1 MRARA
6 RTHTHALEHATLRSH
21 WLGYRGVLAHTRTHI
36 HLRETQATHTPH
48 SRARAQEHNNTTQT
62 LAATAVA
69 SSLLSL
75 RVHGGSA
82 PLLSLCFTYGSGV
95 DRWAEFGERSLDLI
109 TRSRSHAQHNANS
122 TAGLRSI
129 SRIGYVRV
137 QWAQCPFYAVPMAP
151 VWTGGQCFG
160 QASTKTGPRGGP
172 RPFMALLLIV
182 ACR

>member
-1 MRARA
+1 VRCGCYTLSGSDCLHKAHTRVCVHTSPHECGTSHSLTVRARA
-6 RTHTHALEHATLRSH
+6 RTHTHALEHATLRTH
-21 WLGYRGVLAHTRTHI
+21 WPGYRGVLAHTRTHF

-48 SRARAQEHNNTTQT
+48 SRARAQEHDNTTQT

-109 TRSRSHAQHNANS
+109 TRSRSHTQHNANS
-122 TAGLRSI
+122 TAGLHSI
-129 SRIGYVRV
+129 SSIGYVR
-137 QWAQCPFYAVPMAP
+137 
-151 VWTGGQCFG
+151 
-160 QASTKTGPRGGP
+160 
-172 RPFMALLLIV
+172 
-182 ACR
+182 